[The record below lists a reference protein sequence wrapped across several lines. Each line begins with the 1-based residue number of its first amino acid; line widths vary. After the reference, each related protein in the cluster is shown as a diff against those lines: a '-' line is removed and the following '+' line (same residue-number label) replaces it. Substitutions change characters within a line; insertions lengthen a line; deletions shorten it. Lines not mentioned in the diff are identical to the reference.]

1 MECSQGGQ
9 PVKRGWKKS
18 RDYVS
23 RSYTFVG
30 KLLSELLAEFQHLLK
45 GKHSGWA
52 NKANSLGVPSCSN
65 LEQFKWLDH
74 E

>member
-23 RSYTFVG
+23 RSDTFVG
-30 KLLSELLAEFQHLLK
+30 KLLSEFLAELQHFQESK
-45 GKHSGWA
+45 FSGCA
-52 NKANSLGVPSCSN
+52 NKTNTLGVPSGSN
-65 LEQFKWLDH
+65 LKQFKWLNH